1 MKKKLLAALL
11 ALCMVLGLLAGCGS
25 GTSSTASTTTTED
38 TTSSAASDTQEATA
52 AEDEQGSA
60 PTTPDEA
67 GTDEVALWP
76 ENALGNVD
84 LPLTDEPEDFT
95 IWMGVNPNVL
105 KITEDIGNDC
115 ALWSELAARTG
126 VNLTFT
132 VVNPDT
138 ESEKFNLMVAS
149 DDLADII
156 SNATTLYTNGGEAAV
171 ADEILIDCLPYLT
184 EELTPQICKLMEA
197 YPDAIPNALTESGWL
212 AGMPQ
217 MSQQTEATQTFGP
230 LIRQD
235 WLDELGL
242 ETPET
247 YDELH
252 DVLTAF
258 KEQKGADA
266 ALILNYAATG
276 INNGLV
282 QGYGINGLV
291 ADAANSEP
299 FYQVDD
305 QVVYGPIQPEFKEYL
320 TMVHD
325 WYAEGLIWQDFM
337 SYSDFQNPPTDV
349 ILADRTGVFYGEVTF
364 IATLGNSSTTEGF
377 DLEAV
382 PDFVQESGGTIPFQD
397 ESSYTASTPWS
408 ISTQCEDPEL
418 LMQWCN
424 YMYTDEGALLC
435 NYGLEGESFEFDENG
450 VPVFT
455 DLVLNNP
462 DMSTTVALFMYCMD
476 RGPFYRDETR
486 EQSGYTAAQKAAS
499 DIWTSNQTTGRAM
512 GSTSLNTEESDKV
525 NEFYGDIKT
534 YIEQSVLE
542 FVIGNRDLS
551 EFDDYVQHIK
561 DMGIDE
567 VTACYQD
574 AYERYLNGEV
584 VEEAAGD
591 PGPPPDD
598 AEPPA

>member
-1 MKKKLLAALL
+1 
-11 ALCMVLGLLAGCGS
+11 
-25 GTSSTASTTTTED
+25 
-38 TTSSAASDTQEATA
+38 
-52 AEDEQGSA
+52 
-60 PTTPDEA
+60 
-67 GTDEVALWP
+67 
-76 ENALGNVD
+76 
-84 LPLTDEPEDFT
+84 
-95 IWMGVNPNVL
+95 
-105 KITEDIGNDC
+105 
-115 ALWSELAARTG
+115 
-126 VNLTFT
+126 
-132 VVNPDT
+132 
-138 ESEKFNLMVAS
+138 
-149 DDLADII
+149 
-156 SNATTLYTNGGEAAV
+156 
-171 ADEILIDCLPYLT
+171 
-184 EELTPQICKLMEA
+184 
-197 YPDAIPNALTESGWL
+197 
-212 AGMPQ
+212 
-217 MSQQTEATQTFGP
+217 
-230 LIRQD
+230 
-235 WLDELGL
+235 
-242 ETPET
+242 
-247 YDELH
+247 
-252 DVLTAF
+252 
-258 KEQKGADA
+258 
-266 ALILNYAATG
+266 
-276 INNGLV
+276 
-282 QGYGINGLV
+282 
-291 ADAANSEP
+291 
-299 FYQVDD
+299 
-305 QVVYGPIQPEFKEYL
+305 
-320 TMVHD
+320 
-325 WYAEGLIWQDFM
+325 
-337 SYSDFQNPPTDV
+337 V

-397 ESSYTASTPWS
+397 ESSYSASTPWS

-418 LMQWCN
+418 LMKWCN

-435 NYGLEGESFEFDENG
+435 NYGIEGESFEFDENG

-591 PGPPPDD
+591 PGPPPD
-598 AEPPA
+598 EG